1 MKWLNTLTVMAVT
14 VSAVLIS
21 CENEDKTK
29 TPVPPTQELQNVTN
43 TINNIVSEHGNY
55 DISNVKNTL
64 TNVFW
69 YCDALVEFSGEWASE
84 IINDFGGEPWVEEYE
99 PLVEFQG
106 SDLLKR
112 YTINPTTNRVI
123 EVEQTDAW
131 SLDLATRTLSIRA
144 AETEQ
149 YEAINIDTEILAIA
163 EEVMVLKWQDQN
175 EKEWYGVYKAFGR
188 DPRSVEADLI
198 INAAIAEIDN
208 FDTTIVEQ
216 SIVGVWGV
224 NTHVAYD
231 SEWLNVTSPILVN
244 GTAYWI
250 VGGSYQYTFNEDGTF
265 NYFCHTTDPTD
276 EDTSYN
282 GTWSFNRDNR
292 TLSLNADGFNREY
305 TIVGYSD
312 ELFFGDFV
320 ANNKNYRDGLVR
332 IND

>member
-14 VSAVLIS
+14 ASAVLIS

-84 IINDFGGEPWVEEYE
+84 IINDFGGEPWIEEYE
-99 PLVEFQG
+99 PMLEFNG
-106 SDLLKR
+106 NGNLKR
-112 YTINPTTNRVI
+112 YTISSETSRV
-123 EVEQTDAW
+123 VDAHGEW
-131 SLDLATRTLSIRA
+131 SFDTESRTLSIE
-144 AETEQ
+144 AEAIEQ
-149 YEAINIDTEILAIA
+149 YNAMTIDAELLALTED
-163 EEVMVLKWQDQN
+163 VMVIRWTDQN
-175 EKEWYGVYKAFGR
+175 NDVWCAVYRKYQGILWSIEANILINTALEDICNY
-188 DPRSVEADLI
+188 DPTSI
-198 INAAIAEIDN
+198 
-208 FDTTIVEQ
+208 EQ
-216 SIVGVWGV
+216 SIAGKWEG
-224 NTHVAYD
+224 NTYVEYD
-231 SEWLNVTSPILVN
+231 SEWQYVTSPMVVF
-244 GTAYWI
+244 GA
-250 VGGSYQYTFNEDGTF
+250 SYSDGISLGVYTFNEDGTF
-265 NYFCHTTDPTD
+265 NLLIETEYPLD